1 MECRKDVAQQAIADQ
16 EAIKLVTVNGQMMNA
31 VKIPFVLLIDVNTDQ
46 MGHDVRKAKIGI
58 PLDPDHRD
66 PAFRIGQLADVT
78 EKLPMFFFKTAEI
91 EIAKNVAQQ
100 DQAAE
105 RNCFQHLQSSLGTA
119 YLRTQMQ
126 VRKDHRVVT
135 RRAHTFYLT
144 RCLLRHDEFQL
155 QHPLW

>member
-1 MECRKDVAQQAIADQ
+1 MERGKDVAQETIADQ
-16 EAIKLVTVNGQMMNA
+16 EAVKLMAVNRQMMNA
-31 VKIPFVLLIDVNTDQ
+31 VKIPFVLLVHIDTDQ
-46 MGHDVRKAKIGI
+46 VGHHVGKTMIVI
-58 PLDPDHRD
+58 PLHPDHRD

-119 YLRTQMQ
+119 HLRT
-126 VRKDHRVVT
+126 
-135 RRAHTFYLT
+135 
-144 RCLLRHDEFQL
+144 
-155 QHPLW
+155 